1 MNKKLP
7 LLIFR
12 AVALGLGLG
21 VVTLTGMNK
30 MDSND
35 AMKLLGLGLT
45 CLAACSF
52 GEEALKSQKENVA
65 SDIKNLKIILDQFDK
80 LESTFEL
87 TDDINTRRLLLQTIL
102 TKANPIPLPSFFL
115 LKDLSS
121 CTNLLNISS

>member
-30 MDSND
+30 IDSND

-52 GEEALKSQKENVA
+52 GDEALKSQKEN
-65 SDIKNLKIILDQFDK
+65 
-80 LESTFEL
+80 
-87 TDDINTRRLLLQTIL
+87 
-102 TKANPIPLPSFFL
+102 
-115 LKDLSS
+115 
-121 CTNLLNISS
+121 